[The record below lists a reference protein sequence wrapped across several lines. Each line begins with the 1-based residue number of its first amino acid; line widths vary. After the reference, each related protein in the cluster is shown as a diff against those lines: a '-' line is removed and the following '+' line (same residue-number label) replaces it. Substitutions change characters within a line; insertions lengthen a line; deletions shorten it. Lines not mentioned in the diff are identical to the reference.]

1 MDLVSVFIAFMYDST
16 MTQEDGAKN
25 PQGGYVD
32 LSDYGRGVAVWLARF
47 LVNTPVRA
55 WHVTIVHFCVM
66 LVAAVLVS
74 RQTLES
80 YGAAA
85 LLLMI
90 KNILDA
96 VDGSLARLQD
106 RPSRVGR
113 FLDSNLDFVG
123 NLVFFLSIPGIGFMT
138 ALTGFISL
146 TFQGSVFNYY
156 AVSYRTSRGG
166 DTTSHVLEDATS
178 PYPYDSPVVLNILY
192 HMYRW
197 LYGWQDF
204 LVRKLDRML
213 ADDGKLPSG
222 RLMELFSMLGPGFQY
237 LFIVLLLLLGIPQLI
252 PDFFTYIFNVLMVC
266 MLLIRADCSDQE
278 HRID

>member
-1 MDLVSVFIAFMYDST
+1 MDLVHVFIAFMYDST
-16 MTQEDGAKN
+16 MTQEAGTKN

-47 LVNTPVRA
+47 LVDTPVRA
-55 WHVTIVHFCVM
+55 WHVTVVHFCVM
-66 LVAAVLVS
+66 ILASVLVS
-74 RQTLES
+74 RQSLES

-96 VDGSLARLQD
+96 VDGSLARLQE

-113 FLDSNLDFVG
+113 FLDSNLDFIG

-138 ALTGFISL
+138 ALAGFISL

-156 AVSYRTSRGG
+156 AVAHRTAHGG
-166 DTTSHVLEDATS
+166 DTTSHVREDAAS
-178 PYPYDSPVVLNILY
+178 PYPYDSPVALNILF

-197 LYGWQDF
+197 FYSWQDF
-204 LVRKLDRML
+204 LVRKLDGML

-237 LFIVLLLLLGIPQLI
+237 LFIVLLLVLGIPQLI
-252 PDFFTYIFNVLMVC
+252 PDFFTYIFNVLLVC
-266 MLLIRADCSDQE
+266 TLLIRADCSDSGR
-278 HRID
+278 RIG